1 MGSGDGLTGRV
12 VQLSLQLLD
21 HQLVDTNGRLCGK
34 VDDLEI
40 ELPEDGST
48 PYVSAILTGPS
59 ALAPRL
65 GGRHG
70 GWVQRL
76 HNRLSPSDSNDPP
89 RISWRYV
96 RDYGSHVRLS
106 LVREELSTNASE
118 AWLRDHV
125 VSRIPGGQHAPE

>member
-1 MGSGDGLTGRV
+1 MMESRS
-12 VQLSLQLLD
+12 VQLNLQLLD
-21 HQLVDTNGRLCGK
+21 HQLVDTNGRLCGN

-40 ELPEDGST
+40 EVPDDGSP

-65 GGRHG
+65 GGRLG

-76 HNRLSPSDSNDPP
+76 HNRIGADGSDEPP
-89 RISWRYV
+89 RISWRLV

-106 LVREELSTNASE
+106 IDREDLATNASE

-125 VSRIPGGQHAPE
+125 VTRIPGGRHAPK